1 MSAATENGASKFARE
16 VPAHGPAVH
25 QEQHYRIAEL
35 ATMWGFSPR
44 ALRRLFRTEPG
55 VIRIANGKREALS
68 VPSSVAAR
76 VHDRISFPA
85 ERTSE
90 SVPESDLSFP
100 RPFGVVSL
108 SDFHRRVV
116 KQA

>member
-1 MSAATENGASKFARE
+1 MSAATENGTSILARE
-16 VPAHGPAVH
+16 VTAHGLATH

-35 ATMWGFSPR
+35 AALWGFSPR

-55 VIRIANGKREALS
+55 VIRIANGRREALS

-76 VHDRISFPA
+76 VHDRISFPTK
-85 ERTSE
+85 RTSE
-90 SVPESDLSFP
+90 SVPEPDLSFA